1 MAQLSSV
8 SVRGF
13 SEQGITAIDP
23 CRRADV
29 FRMNSAGE
37 TIMRRSEKVMEFIDK
52 IKDFFFTADEEDDMM
67 NDVPPVRNTETPRPT
82 REERAERAAQYAP
95 QPAPAPA
102 REEAPMGA
110 DSMPNGGRR
119 NKVVNIQTTAQLQ
132 VVLVKPTAFTDAK
145 QIADHLIAKK
155 TVVLNLETASPEN
168 KRRIIDFLVGVA
180 YANGGSLKPVAN
192 LTYIITPYNVGFVGE
207 DLVGELENNGVFI

>member
-1 MAQLSSV
+1 MK
-8 SVRGF
+8 
-13 SEQGITAIDP
+13 
-23 CRRADV
+23 V
-29 FRMNSAGE
+29 FD
-37 TIMRRSEKVMEFIDK
+37 T
-52 IKDFFFTADEEDDMM
+52 IKDFFFNADPEEPEISEQPVIPPMQERPAYT
-67 NDVPPVRNTETPRPT
+67 PPVNPTPVE
-82 REERAERAAQYAP
+82 REEPAAAETQQKR
-95 QPAPAPA
+95 
-102 REEAPMGA
+102 G
-110 DSMPNGGRR
+110 

-132 VVLVKPTAFTDAK
+132 VVLVKPSAFTDAK

-192 LTYIITPYNVGFVGE
+192 LTYIITPYNVGFIGE

>member
-1 MAQLSSV
+1 MKL
-8 SVRGF
+8 F
-13 SEQGITAIDP
+13 E
-23 CRRADV
+23 
-29 FRMNSAGE
+29 N
-37 TIMRRSEKVMEFIDK
+37 
-52 IKDFFFTADEEDDMM
+52 IKEFFFSADDDDLDQD
-67 NDVPPVRNTETPRPT
+67 DVPVRH
-82 REERAERAAQYAP
+82 ERSY
-95 QPAPAPA
+95 QPSDND
-102 REEAPMGA
+102 ESTSN
-110 DSMPNGGRR
+110 DSVNSNGRR

-132 VVLVKPTAFTDAK
+132 VVLVKPSAFTDAK

-192 LTYIITPYNVGFVGE
+192 LTYIITPYNVGFIGE

>member
-1 MAQLSSV
+1 MKL
-8 SVRGF
+8 F
-13 SEQGITAIDP
+13 E
-23 CRRADV
+23 
-29 FRMNSAGE
+29 N
-37 TIMRRSEKVMEFIDK
+37 
-52 IKDFFFTADEEDDMM
+52 IKEFFFSDDDDDLDQD
-67 NDVPPVRNTETPRPT
+67 DVPVRH
-82 REERAERAAQYAP
+82 ERSY
-95 QPAPAPA
+95 QPSDND
-102 REEAPMGA
+102 ESTSN
-110 DSMPNGGRR
+110 DSGNSNGRR

-132 VVLVKPTAFTDAK
+132 VVLVKPSAFTDAK

-192 LTYIITPYNVGFVGE
+192 LTYIITPYNVGFIGE

>member
-1 MAQLSSV
+1 MMIV
-8 SVRGF
+8 
-13 SEQGITAIDP
+13 
-23 CRRADV
+23 
-29 FRMNSAGE
+29 
-37 TIMRRSEKVMEFIDK
+37 DK
-52 IKDFFFTADEEDDMM
+52 IKDFFFSLDGSEEEEEEEEEMEELTEP
-67 NDVPPVRNTETPRPT
+67 VRKPVTEPVHEEEEEHEEETVIPTPPPVRETPAPPPVSSSNSSVNDRPNNN
-82 REERAERAAQYAP
+82 ERFNNNNS
-95 QPAPAPA
+95 
-102 REEAPMGA
+102 G
-110 DSMPNGGRR
+110 GGRR

-132 VVLVKPTAFTDAK
+132 VVLVKPSAFTDAK

-192 LTYIITPYNVGFVGE
+192 LTYIITPYNVGFIGE

>member
-1 MAQLSSV
+1 MKL
-8 SVRGF
+8 F
-13 SEQGITAIDP
+13 E
-23 CRRADV
+23 
-29 FRMNSAGE
+29 N
-37 TIMRRSEKVMEFIDK
+37 
-52 IKDFFFTADEEDDMM
+52 IKEFFFSADDDDLDQD
-67 NDVPPVRNTETPRPT
+67 DVPVRH
-82 REERAERAAQYAP
+82 ERSY
-95 QPAPAPA
+95 QPSDNDYSTSH
-102 REEAPMGA
+102 
-110 DSMPNGGRR
+110 DSGNSNGRR

-132 VVLVKPTAFTDAK
+132 VVLVKPSAFTDAK

-192 LTYIITPYNVGFVGE
+192 LTYIITPYNVGFIGE

>member
-1 MAQLSSV
+1 MKL
-8 SVRGF
+8 F
-13 SEQGITAIDP
+13 E
-23 CRRADV
+23 
-29 FRMNSAGE
+29 N
-37 TIMRRSEKVMEFIDK
+37 
-52 IKDFFFTADEEDDMM
+52 IKEFFFSADDDDLDQD
-67 NDVPPVRNTETPRPT
+67 DVPVRH
-82 REERAERAAQYAP
+82 ERSY
-95 QPAPAPA
+95 QPSDND
-102 REEAPMGA
+102 EGA
-110 DSMPNGGRR
+110 SNDFGNSNGRR

-132 VVLVKPTAFTDAK
+132 VVLVKPSAFTDAK

-192 LTYIITPYNVGFVGE
+192 LTYIITPYNVGFIGE

>member
-1 MAQLSSV
+1 MKL
-8 SVRGF
+8 F
-13 SEQGITAIDP
+13 E
-23 CRRADV
+23 
-29 FRMNSAGE
+29 N
-37 TIMRRSEKVMEFIDK
+37 
-52 IKDFFFTADEEDDMM
+52 IKEFFFAAEDDDM
-67 NDVPPVRNTETPRPT
+67 DQADIPVRHSDRSGF
-82 REERAERAAQYAP
+82 QSS
-95 QPAPAPA
+95 
-102 REEAPMGA
+102 
-110 DSMPNGGRR
+110 DSDEPIVNDSGSRR

-132 VVLVKPTAFTDAK
+132 VVLVKPSAFTDAK

-192 LTYIITPYNVGFVGE
+192 LTYIITPYNVGFIGE

>member
-1 MAQLSSV
+1 MKLFD
-8 SVRGF
+8 G
-13 SEQGITAIDP
+13 
-23 CRRADV
+23 
-29 FRMNSAGE
+29 
-37 TIMRRSEKVMEFIDK
+37 
-52 IKDFFFTADEEDDMM
+52 IKDFFFATDEDEFDEADI
-67 NDVPPVRNTETPRPT
+67 PVRGGASGSERP
-82 REERAERAAQYAP
+82 AYAHP
-95 QPAPAPA
+95 DNDEPSPAPVPGG
-102 REEAPMGA
+102 E
-110 DSMPNGGRR
+110 SNGQRR

-132 VVLVKPTAFTDAK
+132 VVLVKPSAFTDAK

-192 LTYIITPYNVGFVGE
+192 LTYIITPYNVGFIGE

>member
-1 MAQLSSV
+1 MPQTS
-8 SVRGF
+8 
-13 SEQGITAIDP
+13 
-23 CRRADV
+23 
-29 FRMNSAGE
+29 
-37 TIMRRSEKVMEFIDK
+37 TIFINAENGSK
-52 IKDFFFTADEEDDMM
+52 IMKLFENIKEFFFSAEDEEMD
-67 NDVPPVRNTETPRPT
+67 
-82 REERAERAAQYAP
+82 Q
-95 QPAPAPA
+95 
-102 REEAPMGA
+102 A
-110 DSMPNGGRR
+110 DMPNVHRERSLSGIDGDESSSSENRR

-132 VVLVKPTAFTDAK
+132 VVLVKPSAFTDAK

-192 LTYIITPYNVGFVGE
+192 LTYIITPYNVGFIGE

>member
-1 MAQLSSV
+1 MKLFENIKEFFFAAEDEDGDYADAPV
-8 SVRGF
+8 
-13 SEQGITAIDP
+13 
-23 CRRADV
+23 RAD
-29 FRMNSAGE
+29 RDSDRPAYTGG
-37 TIMRRSEKVMEFIDK
+37 
-52 IKDFFFTADEEDDMM
+52 
-67 NDVPPVRNTETPRPT
+67 NDH
-82 REERAERAAQYAP
+82 EERPSE
-95 QPAPAPA
+95 
-102 REEAPMGA
+102 GG
-110 DSMPNGGRR
+110 GGRR

-132 VVLVKPTAFTDAK
+132 VVLVKPSAFTDAK

-192 LTYIITPYNVGFVGE
+192 LTYIITPYNVGFIGE

>member
-1 MAQLSSV
+1 MAL
-8 SVRGF
+8 RLNYYHA
-13 SEQGITAIDP
+13 E
-23 CRRADV
+23 
-29 FRMNSAGE
+29 NGE
-37 TIMRRSEKVMEFIDK
+37 SYMK
-52 IKDFFFTADEEDDMM
+52 IFDQFKDFFFATEDEETDIAES
-67 NDVPPVRNTETPRPT
+67 PARTERIVRDERP
-82 REERAERAAQYAP
+82 AYSAPAPSAAAP
-95 QPAPAPA
+95 SPAAPAPAPA
-102 REEAPMGA
+102 AAPEYSERPATGEKR
-110 DSMPNGGRR
+110 G

-132 VVLVKPTAFTDAK
+132 VVLVKPSAFTDAK

-192 LTYIITPYNVGFVGE
+192 LTYIITPYNVDFIGE

>member
-1 MAQLSSV
+1 MKLFENIKEFFFASEDEDFDEADVPMRAGSERPSYSRSESEDSASGLSSGSESV
-8 SVRGF
+8 S
-13 SEQGITAIDP
+13 A
-23 CRRADV
+23 
-29 FRMNSAGE
+29 
-37 TIMRRSEKVMEFIDK
+37 
-52 IKDFFFTADEEDDMM
+52 
-67 NDVPPVRNTETPRPT
+67 
-82 REERAERAAQYAP
+82 
-95 QPAPAPA
+95 
-102 REEAPMGA
+102 
-110 DSMPNGGRR
+110 GRR

-132 VVLVKPTAFTDAK
+132 VVLVKPSAFTDAK

-192 LTYIITPYNVGFVGE
+192 LTYIITPYNVGFIGE